1 MNENVT
7 IEVAYPE
14 LLRDYFLRLGA
25 DAWIADAGT
34 IRVDTAAG
42 WADELTVADC
52 VRHWS
57 TVNGVAATVVLA
69 PPAPRPAAPPPVE
82 QPTFFLE
89 RPRLGDLL
97 LKRGL
102 ITQDQLERALAESRE
117 TGDLLGRV
125 MIRRQ
130 FIFEDE
136 LARTVADQLDLPYVN
151 LHVTGFDRSTAM
163 LVPSHE
169 GMRIAALPV
178 GVFAGQV
185 RVAFA
190 DPMDEASKALV
201 REHVGDFTLAVAD
214 LSAIEEA
221 WRALDP
227 SCGVARVA

>member
-1 MNENVT
+1 MNESVM

-25 DAWIADAGT
+25 DAWLADPGT
-34 IRVDTAAG
+34 IRVEAS

-52 VRHWS
+52 LRHWS
-57 TVNGVAATVVLA
+57 SVNGVAATVVLA
-69 PPAPRPAAPPPVE
+69 PPVSRPVEAAPAVEPPK
-82 QPTFFLE
+82 FFLE

-102 ITQDQLERALAESRE
+102 ITQEQLERALAESRE
-117 TGDLLGRV
+117 SGVLLGRV

-151 LHVTGFDRSTAM
+151 LHVTGYDRSSAM
-163 LVPSHE
+163 LVPSQE

-178 GVFAGQV
+178 GIFAGRI
-185 RVAFA
+185 RVVFA
-190 DPMDEASKALV
+190 DPMDEGAKNLV
-201 REHVGDFTLAVAD
+201 RKHVGDFTLAVAD
-214 LSAIEEA
+214 LSAIEQA
-221 WRALDP
+221 WRQLDP
-227 SCGVARVA
+227 TCGIAKVA